1 MKETLVQQCLNI
13 LKREDIKNEVKT
25 LTKPLINIM
34 LYEIKPYIYVVAIL
48 LSTILVLN
56 LIMFIILIS
65 LLHNKQLISKY
76 FKVVEII

>member
-65 LLHNKQLISKY
+65 LLHNKQLI
-76 FKVVEII
+76 